1 MDLSPSLRRL
11 IILVCLYTCLLNNVA
26 LADDRQVI
34 DYSYDSS
41 GNLLEK
47 ITDVTFDSLPPVISS
62 IKPSIVRRNTST
74 LITLDGNYLKN
85 LQVST
90 DYSGL
95 SVSNVESTN
104 SRVTFNLNISA
115 DVPLGMHAFI
125 FSTLSGQVSQT
136 IQVFPQLPEMVIRP
150 SPLAVIVGKE
160 TEITFGISHSDVVDH
175 QITVSVADQSIAS
188 TAGSQFVIVAGER
201 FPAAKLSVAGLQTGT
216 TRLTFSSQELGTQI
230 FTLIVGNVYQPPPGS
245 QINVSSDS
253 LGLVLPSNSPDI
265 NELGPF
271 TSSISVFLTPV
282 FEPNESRQ
290 QLQLSPLLNVVFGS
304 AFTELAPKA
313 IAENKSSVLVIKG
326 HGLSDVTD
334 ITINPADGV
343 VLGELQI
350 NQAATEI
357 TVPVSTDAGIA
368 YSARFVK
375 LFSSGTEIKPVS
387 ADIGQIFIGGRSP
400 DVYSLH
406 PIVVSRFTTQTLNI
420 TGEYF
425 DGDVQVKII
434 PPYDVGVGNI
444 ATVNADHTELSVD
457 LNIGE
462 YAELGQRV
470 ITVENLN
477 GSSTSTA
484 LPSNTLTIVNGISGE
499 VPVTSLPLGIVVES
513 NSVQKLVS
521 IVSPELS
528 VVRGAAVTAVQPLK
542 SKTDTTITLTIEG
555 FELDNVTTINFEP
568 DQGITVSS
576 PQIAGDGLSLT
587 ADITIASDA
596 ETTSRKL
603 SVLTASANLS
613 FINPEVSQ
621 FLVLGPE
628 PQIDY
633 ISPNFIVAGSVSTIS
648 VSGQAFDLV
657 DSVRIEPSQG
667 LTVSVPQINTEKTLI
682 TLQITSGSD
691 LLRGY
696 RTLIVGSTE
705 AESSAVPSAA
715 NQLNVITAEVL
726 TINSSLVS
734 PLVGVLKDDGSA
746 GATRRDL
753 NIVSNLVGV
762 FIPEQP
768 VVFTET
774 LYSQPL
780 SVVKGGYLQTIKP
793 DAIET
798 GTTSPLTISGVGLQD
813 VTAIEF
819 LPADGLSLQS
829 LLSINAE
836 ATEVNVD
843 IAVAADAEKTVR
855 RIVVFQNGNT
865 DNALPYVKTESSI
878 ITIAGGLPVIES
890 ISPVLQ
896 VANSQFELLV
906 RGQGLQEVT
915 AVFAYDSN
923 GVLESSISFGTPV
936 VNIEATEL
944 RVTVVVERLV
954 TAGEKAIVLT
964 VPIGQ
969 TSTTATSVNTLTID
983 TLTN

>member
-11 IILVCLYTCLLNNVA
+11 IISVCLFVCLLNNLA

-34 DYSYDSS
+34 DYSYDAS

-47 ITDVTFDSLPPVISS
+47 ITDITFDSLSPVISS
-62 IKPSIVRRNTST
+62 INPSIVRRNTST
-74 LITLDGNYLKN
+74 LIGLDGNYLKN
-85 LQVST
+85 LQVFT

-95 SVSNVESTN
+95 SVSNVKSTN
-104 SRVTFNLNISA
+104 SRVTFNLNVSA
-115 DVPLGMHAFI
+115 EVPLGVHSFI
-125 FSTLSGQVSQT
+125 FSTLSGRVSQT
-136 IQVFPQLPEMVIRP
+136 IRVFPQLPEIVIRP
-150 SPLAVIVGKE
+150 SPLALVVGKE
-160 TEITFGISHSDVVDH
+160 SEITFGISSSDVIDH
-175 QITVSVADQSIAS
+175 QIFVSIANQSIAS
-188 TAGSQFVIVAGER
+188 ASTSQFVIVAGER
-201 FPAAKLSVAGLQTGT
+201 FPLAAPGVTGLQTGT
-216 TRLTFSSQELGTQI
+216 TGLTFSSEELGTQV
-230 FTLIVGNVYQPPPGS
+230 FTLSVGEAYQPPPGS
-245 QINVSSDS
+245 QINVSSDP
-253 LGLVLPSNSPDI
+253 LGLVLLSNSPEI

-271 TSSISVFLTPV
+271 TSSLAIFLTPV
-282 FEPNESRQ
+282 FEPNESKQR
-290 QLQLSPLLNVVFGS
+290 LQLSPLLNVVFGS
-304 AFTELAPKA
+304 AFTGLAPKA
-313 IAENKSSVLVIKG
+313 LTENKNSVLVIKG
-326 HGLSDVTD
+326 FGLSGVTD
-334 ITINPADGV
+334 ITLNPAAGV

-350 NQAATEI
+350 NQAGTEI
-357 TVPVSTDAGIA
+357 TVPVSIDADIP

-375 LFSSGTEIKPVS
+375 LFSSGTEIKPVA

-400 DVYSLH
+400 EVYTLH
-406 PIVVSRFTTQTLNI
+406 PIVVSRLSTQTLNI

-425 DGDVQVKII
+425 DGDVQLKII
-434 PPYDVGVGNI
+434 PPDDVAIGNA
-444 ATVNADHTELSVD
+444 ATINADHTELSVD

-462 YAELGQRV
+462 YAELGQRI

-484 LPSNTLTIVNGISGE
+484 LPSNTLTIANGLSGE

-513 NSVQKLVS
+513 NSVQKQVS
-521 IVSPELS
+521 IISPELS
-528 VVRGAAVTAVQPLK
+528 VVRGAAVTTVQPLQ
-542 SKTDTTITLTIEG
+542 SKTDATIRLTIEG
-555 FELDNVTTINFEP
+555 FGLDNVTTINFEP
-568 DQGITVSS
+568 DQGFTVSS
-576 PQIAGDGLSLT
+576 PQIADDGLSLT
-587 ADITIASDA
+587 VDVTIASDA

-603 SVLTASANLS
+603 SVLTASTNLS

-628 PQIDY
+628 PQINY

-648 VSGQAFDLV
+648 VSGQGFDLV

-682 TLQITSGSD
+682 TLQLTAELDALG
-691 LLRGY
+691 GY
-696 RTLIVGSTE
+696 RTLIVGSTA
-705 AESSAVPSAA
+705 AESSIVPSAA
-715 NQLNVITAEVL
+715 NQLNVVTAEVL

-746 GATRRDL
+746 DTTTRDL
-753 NIVSNLVGV
+753 TIVSDLLGV

-768 VVFTET
+768 AVFTET
-774 LYSQPL
+774 LFSQPL
-780 SVVKGGYLQTIKP
+780 SVVKGSYIQNITP

-798 GTTSPLTISGVGLQD
+798 GTTSPLIISGVRLQD

-829 LLSINAE
+829 SLIINPE
-836 ATEVNVD
+836 ATEINVD
-843 IAVAADAEKTVR
+843 IAVAVDAEKTVR
-855 RIVVFQNGNT
+855 RIAVFQNGNT
-865 DNALPYVKTESSI
+865 DNALPYLKVESSI

-896 VANSQFELLV
+896 VANSQFELLI
-906 RGQGLQEVT
+906 RGQGLQEVS

-923 GVLESSISFGTPV
+923 GVLESLISFGTPV

-944 RVTVVVERLV
+944 RVMVVVERLV

-969 TSTTATSVNTLTID
+969 TSTETTAVNTLTIE
-983 TLTN
+983 TLTE